1 MSGLGI
7 DGLVSGLDTSG
18 IITELLK
25 LRQKPIDGVKARIEK
40 TQDRAD
46 ALKELNTRALALQEV
61 VKRLR
66 LPSGFTRAQAVSSNP
81 ALLRATGDIA
91 TQLGTFSFVGKQVA
105 AASQFVSQGFPDP
118 DRATVAPQG
127 GHVTIELGDAR
138 LSRPVDLAAIHGG
151 AGFARGKIRIVD
163 DGGRSAIVDLTA
175 AVTLRDVV
183 DAINANGAAQVEAS
197 IEGDG
202 LILRNLSQAGSLS
215 ITEVG
220 GGTTAASL
228 GIAGSGVGGTLTG
241 QSINR
246 LNAQTSLATLN
257 DGRGVL
263 PGQDLGVLTIQG
275 STTFVAN
282 INGARTIGEILDRIN
297 MAGAGTLTA
306 ALTQDGKGIRLVDAG
321 TPAALT
327 VTGAAAADLGLSADT
342 LAPTGGAFEGR
353 ALVPSLGSVLGS
365 SIRGVNGGGLG
376 ATVQTPATFSLTD
389 GQGQQTLVTLNGRED
404 LREILA
410 RLSGGAAQVKATINA
425 AGTGIEILDVSG
437 GSGAL
442 NITDLTGAAAAALGV
457 AGSHALGRAAG
468 ANVNFQHFHAG
479 RALSSL
485 LGGEGV
491 QSGEMRVRLRNG
503 SEAAIRTAG
512 ARSVGDILARLNAV
526 PGLTAAINATG
537 DGIQLTDT
545 TGGSGTLAIEDLSG
559 NAARALNL
567 AGVFSGASV
576 DRSFEFRV
584 QVTAGA
590 TLNAVM
596 TEIVRVGVPV
606 NVATFG
612 DGSASSPARLS
623 ITGKFQGSDAALTL
637 SSDFM
642 SFTQTS
648 EARDALLLMG
658 ENSPQVLRSRNG
670 TFSVIP
676 GLTLD
681 LLGVGPAHVTVS
693 RDTTATA
700 SDIKMLVE
708 RFNDLTAKVR
718 EFTAFDKQ
726 SLTTGRLHGDATA
739 ITLAAT
745 LKRLLLDPV
754 AGIDSTMN
762 NAAALG
768 RSIDRSGALTLDEGR
783 LQNALSQRF
792 EQVAELFSHSARLKD
807 STALS
812 HFHEGQGLR
821 RAAGPDLRVRFRN
834 GTSLDLDLS
843 GAQNVRELLVLLNA
857 DSRLSATVGADGRS
871 FSFTD
876 NTSGNQPFALSDL
889 NQSGTT
895 QSLGFLQPQAGN
907 GAAMLQ
913 GGTIVLAEEQGLA
926 RRLDR
931 EIERYVNSLDGVFR
945 QRREESDKRV
955 EAYNADIARMG
966 RGVNMERERLM
977 RQFQTLEKFLAKSQ
991 QLQTQLAGQLKAL
1004 TPPK

>member
-25 LRQKPIDGVKARIEK
+25 LRQKPIDGIKARIEK
-40 TQDRAD
+40 TQDRAE
-46 ALKELNTRALALQEV
+46 ALKELNTRALALQEI

-66 LPSGFTRAQAVSSNP
+66 LPSGFSRAQAVSQNP
-81 ALLRATGDIA
+81 AVLRATGESA
-91 TQLGTFSFVGKQVA
+91 GQLGTFSFVAKQVA
-105 AASQFVSQGFPDP
+105 AASQFVSRGFPDP
-118 DRATVAPQG
+118 DRTAVAPQG

-138 LSRPVDLAAIHGG
+138 LSRSVDLAAINGG

-163 DGGRSAIVDLTA
+163 DGGRSAVVDLA
-175 AVTLRDVV
+175 SAVTLRDVV
-183 DAINANGAAQVEAS
+183 DAINANGAAQVEAAV
-197 IEGDG
+197 EGDS
-202 LILRNLSQAGSLS
+202 LVLRNLSQAGSLS
-215 ITEVG
+215 VSEVG
-220 GGTTAASL
+220 GGSTAASL
-228 GIAGSGVGGTLTG
+228 GIAGSAAGGTLTG

-246 LNAQTSLATLN
+246 INAQTPLSALN

-263 PGQDLGVLTIQG
+263 AGQDLGVLTIQG
-275 STTFVAN
+275 SSTFAAN
-282 INGARTIGEILDRIN
+282 INGARTIGEVLDRIN
-297 MAGAGTLTA
+297 TAGAGTLTA
-306 ALTQDGKGIRLVDAG
+306 ALTPDGKAIRLTDAG
-321 TPAALT
+321 APAALT
-327 VTGAAAADLGLSADT
+327 VTGAAAADLGLSADA
-342 LAPTGGAFEGR
+342 LAPVSGAFEGR
-353 ALVPSLGSVLGS
+353 ALLASLGSVLGT

-376 ATVQTPATFSLTD
+376 ATVQTPATFSVTD
-389 GQGQQTLVTLNGRED
+389 GQGQQTLVTLHGRED

-410 RLSGGAAQVKATINA
+410 RFSGGAAQVKASINA
-425 AGTGIEILDVSG
+425 EGTGIEVLDVSG

-442 NITDLTGAAAAALGV
+442 TITDQSGAAAAALGV

-485 LGGEGV
+485 LGGQGV

-512 ARSVGDILARLNAV
+512 ARSVGDILARLDAV
-526 PGLTAAINATG
+526 PGLSASINSRG

-545 TGGSGTLAIEDLSG
+545 TGGSGNLAIEDLSG

-584 QVTAGA
+584 QVAPGA

-596 TEIVRVGVPV
+596 TEIVRAGVPV

-612 DGSASSPARLS
+612 DGSPAGPARLS

-637 SSDFM
+637 SSDFL

-658 ENSPQVLRSRNG
+658 ESSPQVLRSRNG
-670 TFSVIP
+670 TFNVIP
-676 GLTLD
+676 GVTLD
-681 LLGVGPAHVTVS
+681 LLGVGSASVTVS
-693 RDTTATA
+693 RDTAATA
-700 SDIKMLVE
+700 GDIKTLVE
-708 RFNDLTAKVR
+708 RFNDLTAKVK
-718 EFTAFDKQ
+718 EFTAFDTQ
-726 SLTTGRLHGDATA
+726 SLSTGRLHGDATA

-745 LKRLLLDPV
+745 LKRRLLDPV

-768 RSIDRSGALTLDEGR
+768 LSIDRSGALTLDEGR
-783 LQNALSQRF
+783 LQNALNQRF
-792 EQVAELFSHSARLKD
+792 EQVAELFSHSAPLKD

-812 HFHEGQGLR
+812 AFHDGQGLR
-821 RAAGPDLRVRFRN
+821 RAAGHDLRVRFRD

-843 GAQNVRELLVLLNA
+843 GAHNVRELLALLNA
-857 DSRLSATVGADGRS
+857 DGRLSAAVGADGRS
-871 FSFTD
+871 FLFTD
-876 NTSGNQPFALSDL
+876 NTSGSQTFALSDL

-895 QSLGFLQPQAGN
+895 QSLGLLQPQAGN
-907 GAAMLQ
+907 GAATLQ
-913 GGTIVLAEEQGLA
+913 GGAILLAEEQGLA

-945 QRREESDKRV
+945 RRREESDKRV
-955 EAYNADIARMG
+955 EAYNADIARIG

-977 RQFQTLEKFLAKSQ
+977 RQFQSLEKFLAQSQ